1 MLIPNHTQSA
11 ATAGVANPNANTAKH
26 NIFFMSAPFVLV
38 NKIKLNCKKI
48 KLNCKKE
55 MTFFQE
61 TNIPSY
67 YLTTVS
73 DGIVSICTP
82 PL

>member
-1 MLIPNHTQSA
+1 MAVLLSTNTQSA

-26 NIFFMSAPFVLV
+26 NIFFMSDPLVLV
-38 NKIKLNCKKI
+38 NKIKLNCKK
-48 KLNCKKE
+48 ND
-55 MTFFQE
+55 FFQE
-61 TNIPSY
+61 KNIPSC

>member
-1 MLIPNHTQSA
+1 MVALLLTILTNTQSA

-26 NIFFMSAPFVLV
+26 NIFFMSVPFVLV
-38 NKIKLNCKKI
+38 NKI

-61 TNIPSY
+61 INIPSY